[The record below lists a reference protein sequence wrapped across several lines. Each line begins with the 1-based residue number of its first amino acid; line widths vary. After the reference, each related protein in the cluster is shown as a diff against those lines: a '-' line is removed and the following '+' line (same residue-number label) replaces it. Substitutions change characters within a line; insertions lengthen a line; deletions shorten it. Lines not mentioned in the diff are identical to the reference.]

1 MTSSIELNG
10 DFVEQWL
17 KTRLAEGE
25 LDQRI
30 LTLADDHR
38 AGSELEEAG
47 LLKSLIAL
55 AEESEDSDVP
65 D

>member
-1 MTSSIELNG
+1 MNSSAKPDG

-17 KTRLAEGE
+17 ETRKAEEE

-30 LTLADDHR
+30 LALVDQSRNGND
-38 AGSELEEAG
+38 LDEAG

-55 AEESEDSDVP
+55 AEESEDTDVP